1 MDARSDLPER
11 ARNIAHLNDPKQV
24 LDQVE
29 AELRQRGASHI
40 LITGLPMPNRPI
52 ENLLLRFRW
61 PDRRH
66 QEEDLVSV
74 SPHDAILMVC
84 LTATR
89 PYLWRPAEGD
99 VVQSQLLDA
108 ADAESGRLSV
118 LVVPAENVSPF
129 QATIIGA
136 GRNIRTNEEDIHQ
149 LGQFCSAAIQQLIRL
164 RFISSDRPGDL
175 SDRERRVLE
184 LTAGG
189 RTASDIAGVLDIS
202 QRTVHAHLQNAGA
215 KLNAANKT
223 HTVVEAL
230 RYHQIKI

>member
-1 MDARSDLPER
+1 MDARSDLSER

-61 PDRRH
+61 PDRRNE
-66 QEEDLVSV
+66 EEDLVSV

-84 LTATR
+84 LTASR
-89 PYLWRPAEGD
+89 PYLWRPATGD
-99 VVQSQLLDA
+99 LIQSQLLDA
-108 ADAESGRLSV
+108 ADAGRGRLSIMV
-118 LVVPAENVSPF
+118 IPAENISPF

-136 GRNIRTNEEDIHQ
+136 GRNVRTDDDDMYQ
-149 LGQFCSAAIQQLIRL
+149 LGQFCSAAIQRLIQL
-164 RFISSDRPGDL
+164 RFISPDRPGDL
-175 SDRERRVLE
+175 SERERRVLE
-184 LTAGG
+184 LTANG

-215 KLNAANKT
+215 KLNATNKT